1 MKETARGTAALAC
14 LPSKED
20 LGNAYFELRSRIDR
34 IVDQAQAGGSLAIA
48 LQGLNA
54 LRQSLDSV
62 ARIAGHDRRV
72 TQQVT
77 VDLSVTITA
86 AVQAVIAAVG
96 SFVPKAAVSN
106 RSKAATLS
114 RPPRRRAAF
123 PIPTKVA
130 PIPKSL

>member
-1 MKETARGTAALAC
+1 MFPPG
-14 LPSKED
+14 
-20 LGNAYFELRSRIDR
+20 

-86 AVQAVIAAVG
+86 AVQAAIAAVG

-130 PIPKSL
+130 PIPRSL